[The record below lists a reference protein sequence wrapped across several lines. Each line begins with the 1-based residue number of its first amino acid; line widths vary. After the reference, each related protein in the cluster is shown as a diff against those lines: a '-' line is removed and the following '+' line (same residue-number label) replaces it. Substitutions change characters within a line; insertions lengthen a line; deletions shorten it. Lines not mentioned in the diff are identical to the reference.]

1 MQLDGEHARLS
12 ARVAAYGATATTVG
26 TVGFPVDRRTLTFD
40 LRGRVAHLALHRLP
54 VPAVTR
60 PRTDMTATYRVM
72 GATDRLNASA
82 TFDRSSI
89 EGASLERGTT
99 IHVEQSAS
107 QLSLS
112 SARGAIANL
121 NPGRLG
127 KAVGIGALADN
138 RLDGSID
145 ASFTV
150 EGRGR
155 TLPTMSATGELA
167 VSRAVFQAAHVT
179 DLRVGAHADRG
190 TFQARVRVPFD
201 AVNPASSSPV
211 PISRDHSQGHS
222 TPK

>member
-1 MQLDGEHARLS
+1 MDGEHARLS
-12 ARVAAYGATATTVG
+12 ARAAAYGATATTVG
-26 TVGFPVDRRTLTFD
+26 TVGLPVDRRTLTFD

-60 PRTDMTATYRVM
+60 LHTDMTATYRVV
-72 GATDRLNASA
+72 GTSQKSATDRLSATA
-82 TFDRSSI
+82 TFDRSII

-107 QLSLS
+107 QLSY

-121 NPGRLG
+121 NPKRLG
-127 KAVGIGALADN
+127 KAVGIGTLADN

-155 TLPTMSATGELA
+155 TLPTLSATGELA

-179 DLRVGAHADRG
+179 GHAC
-190 TFQARVRVPFD
+190 ARAR
-201 AVNPASSSPV
+201 
-211 PISRDHSQGHS
+211 
-222 TPK
+222 